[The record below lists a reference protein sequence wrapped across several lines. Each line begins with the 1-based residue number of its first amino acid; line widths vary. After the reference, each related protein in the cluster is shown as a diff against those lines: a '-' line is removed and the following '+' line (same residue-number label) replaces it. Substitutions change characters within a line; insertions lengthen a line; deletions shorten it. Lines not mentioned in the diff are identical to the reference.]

1 MEFSELNN
9 YILKGNV
16 EKVSEGTQWMLEHGV
31 DPLSIINEGLIPGM
45 NTVGVLFKKGD
56 MYVPEVM
63 RCAKAMSEGVALV
76 RPYIAEADIPSRGTV
91 VMGTVR
97 GDLHDIGKNLVVM
110 MLESQGFQVI
120 DLGVNITP
128 EQFVD
133 AVVKHQPRVVG
144 MSALLTT
151 TMPGMSETIKALE
164 NADLRDKVKVIIG
177 GAPVTLAFAKQIGA
191 DGYASDAGSVVE
203 LCDSFIV

>member
-1 MEFSELNN
+1 MEFSELSD
-9 YILKGNV
+9 YVLKGNV
-16 EKVSEGTQWMLEHGV
+16 EKTAEGTKWMLEHGV
-31 DPLSIINEGLIPGM
+31 DPLRIINEGLIAGM

-56 MYVPEVM
+56 MFVPEVM
-63 RCAKAMSEGVALV
+63 RCAKAMSGAVALV
-76 RPYIAEADIPSRGTV
+76 KPHIADADIPSRGTV
-91 VMGTVR
+91 LMGTVR

-133 AVVKHQPRVVG
+133 AVVKHQPKVMG

-164 NADLRDKVKVIIG
+164 KAGLRDKVKVMIG
-177 GAPVTLAFAKQIGA
+177 GAPVTLAFANQIGA
-191 DGYASDAGSVVE
+191 DGYASDAGSAVE
-203 LCDSFIV
+203 LCGRFVA

>member
-16 EKVSEGTQWMLEHGV
+16 EKVSEGTRWMIEHGV

-63 RCAKAMSEGVALV
+63 RCAKAMSEGVDLV
-76 RPYIAEADIPSRGTV
+76 RPYIADADIPTRGTV
-91 VMGTVR
+91 VIGTVR

-133 AVVKHQPRVVG
+133 AVVKHQPKVVG

-164 NADLRDKVKVIIG
+164 NANLRDKVKVMIG
-177 GAPVTLAFAKQIGA
+177 GAPVTLAFANQIGA
-191 DGYASDAGSVVE
+191 DGYASDAGSVAD
-203 LCDSFIV
+203 LCGRFTA